1 MKKILFIEDEEA
13 LQRTMGEMLEQ
24 NSYSIL
30 KALDGEAGLK
40 MAKKELP
47 DLILLD
53 LILPKMDGFS
63 VLEKLRQIL
72 LSKVGIGEDQF
83 ENLAKDDLMK
93 LIDLFSDKRGG
104 KDQDKEKLIEE
115 LYRQIGQMK
124 VDLDWLKKKAGLKP

>member
-63 VLEKLRQIL
+63 VLEKLKGDEKTKSIPVGYTDL
-72 LSKVGIGEDQF
+72 LKGAG
-83 ENLAKDDLMK
+83 
-93 LIDLFSDKRGG
+93 DK
-104 KDQDKEKLIEE
+104 
-115 LYRQIGQMK
+115 
-124 VDLDWLKKKAGLKP
+124 A

>member
-53 LILPKMDGFS
+53 LILPKKNGFE
-63 VLEKLRQIL
+63 VLEELKKDSATKNIPVAVLTNLEGSAEVERAL
-72 LSKVGIGEDQF
+72 ALGATTYLVKANYKPDEL
-83 ENLAKDDLMK
+83 LAK
-93 LIDLFSDKRGG
+93 
-104 KDQDKEKLIEE
+104 IEVI
-115 LYRQIGQMK
+115 LNHHS
-124 VDLDWLKKKAGLKP
+124 

>member
-47 DLILLD
+47 DLIL
-53 LILPKMDGFS
+53 PKKNGFE
-63 VLEKLRQIL
+63 VLEELKKDSATKNIPVAVLTNLEGSAEVERAL
-72 LSKVGIGEDQF
+72 ALGATTYLVKANYKPDEL
-83 ENLAKDDLMK
+83 LAK
-93 LIDLFSDKRGG
+93 
-104 KDQDKEKLIEE
+104 IEVI
-115 LYRQIGQMK
+115 LNHHS
-124 VDLDWLKKKAGLKP
+124 